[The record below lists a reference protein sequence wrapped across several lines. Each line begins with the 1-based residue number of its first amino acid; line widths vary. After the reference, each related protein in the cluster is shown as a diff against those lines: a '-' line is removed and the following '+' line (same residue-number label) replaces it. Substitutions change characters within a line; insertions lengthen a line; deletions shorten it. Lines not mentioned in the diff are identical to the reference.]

1 MTFELP
7 ELPYAY
13 DALDPYMSAETL
25 EFHHDKHHLAYVDK
39 GNDILK
45 GLDHMGDT
53 LEDVVINAHK
63 QGEQGLF
70 NNAGQHWNHKH
81 FWNWMKPNGGGA
93 VPAAIER
100 SINESFGSFDA
111 FRGAFIEAG
120 VTQFGSG
127 WAWLVIGDNGK
138 LEILKTANA
147 DNPLTHGKTAL
158 LGCDVWEHS
167 YYIDY
172 RNARPKYLEA
182 FIDNLLNWD
191 YVLELFEAAS

>member
-1 MTFELP
+1 MSAFDLP

-25 EFHHDKHHLAYVDK
+25 EFHHDKHHNAYVVK
-39 GNDILK
+39 GNEIIA

-53 LEDVVINAHK
+53 LEEVIITAHK

-81 FWNWMKPNGGGA
+81 FWNWMKPNGGGSI
-93 VPAAIER
+93 PGELEAAI
-100 SINESFGSFDA
+100 NDSFGSFDA
-111 FRGAFIEAG
+111 FRAAFIEAG

-127 WAWLVIGDNGK
+127 WAWLAMNSEGK

-147 DNPLTHGKTAL
+147 DNPLTSGKSAI

-182 FIDNLLNWD
+182 FLDNMVNWD
-191 YVLELFEAAS
+191 